1 MFNGVGFEYP
11 WFLLLLF
18 AAPFILWYLRN
29 KGEGRSAIFYPK
41 AGSAS
46 EFKDIR
52 SKLGNLPKYLN
63 IAALI
68 LLIIALARPQTEL
81 SEESVYA
88 EGIDICV
95 VLDVSGSMFA
105 KDFDPNRLEAA
116 KMITREFVT
125 GRTNDRIGLVV
136 FAKDAY
142 TQCPLTV
149 DHAAVI
155 TLLDEI
161 QGGFLEDGTAIG
173 NALASGVNRLRDS
186 ESKSKV
192 IILLTDGVNNAGEI
206 DPNSAA
212 EIAKEFGVRVYTV
225 GVGTMG
231 EAPYDIPDAFGTRRV
246 MVPVEI
252 DEPLL
257 QKISAETGGKY
268 FRATDNQK
276 LESIYKE
283 IDRLERTRIEV
294 SSFKRKSEKYL
305 WFVTAGFV
313 LILLS
318 RFLGYTWLRRLP

>member
-1 MFNGVGFEYP
+1 MTGIFTRHTKCLTELVLHIHGF
-11 WFLLLLF
+11 FSFFVRFHLF
-18 AAPFILWYLRN
+18 YGICAKRGKGDQQSFIPKPEVPLN
-29 KGEGRSAIFYPK
+29 SAISDQNSVICP
-41 AGSAS
+41 
-46 EFKDIR
+46 
-52 SKLGNLPKYLN
+52 NLN
-63 IAALI
+63 IAALV

-81 SEESVYA
+81 SKSVYA
-88 EGIDICV
+88 KGIDICV

-136 FAKDAY
+136 FAKDAD

-161 QGGFLEDGTAIG
+161 RRFSEDGTAIG

-212 EIAKEFGVRVYTV
+212 KIAKEFGVRVYTV

-257 QKISAETGGKY
+257 QKISAGNRG
-268 FRATDNQK
+268 
-276 LESIYKE
+276 
-283 IDRLERTRIEV
+283 
-294 SSFKRKSEKYL
+294 
-305 WFVTAGFV
+305 
-313 LILLS
+313 
-318 RFLGYTWLRRLP
+318 